1 MCDFISWFAVKREGE
16 THYLYL
22 TDAEVFSERG
32 QELFLDSKDNDILGH
47 QAIKLFYNLSPYEGG
62 GSECLRFWRKNADI
76 PAEIKQK
83 IQEFDV
89 HWGRM
94 WRRGA
99 FQTDDLC
106 DIIRYASRAWKE
118 KAAETLMA
126 RKDVAGYDLGHIVCE
141 APEAWKRKAWEALM
155 ARKDVTGGDLC
166 NIVICAPE
174 AWKRKAWE
182 ALMARKDVTGYN
194 LRYIICNARS
204 AWWKRGAW
212 KAFMAQKKIT
222 RDDLRYIIIRASKA
236 WRMRAW
242 EVLVTQK
249 KITRDDLRYIINNNV
264 PEPLASRAQRLLLKR

>member
-155 ARKDVTGGDLC
+155 ARKDVTG
-166 NIVICAPE
+166 
-174 AWKRKAWE
+174 
-182 ALMARKDVTGYN
+182 YN